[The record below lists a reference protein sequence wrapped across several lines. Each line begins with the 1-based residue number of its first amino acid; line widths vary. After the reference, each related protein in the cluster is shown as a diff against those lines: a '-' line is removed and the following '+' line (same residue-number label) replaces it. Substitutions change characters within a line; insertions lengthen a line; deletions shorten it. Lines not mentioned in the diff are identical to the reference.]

1 VAARRQGRDRRLRD
15 PHSLTTA
22 PAGIGQNAPP
32 LPIRA
37 VICDFGGVL
46 TSPLLG
52 AFAAFQDD
60 TGVSLEQL
68 GRAMEVGSGHLDGK
82 HPLFELE
89 CGRISEERFLDLL
102 RDGLQAELG
111 HRPALHR
118 FKETYFDALVPNAE
132 MIDLMAE
139 LRDRGMRM
147 AMLTNNVREWEPLW
161 RAKLPVDE
169 IFETVVDSAFVGMRK
184 PDHEIYELTVSRLD
198 GIEAEDC
205 LFIDD
210 TEVNCEAARELG
222 MAAVHFRENEQA
234 IPEIRSLLDG

>member
-1 VAARRQGRDRRLRD
+1 M
-15 PHSLTTA
+15 
-22 PAGIGQNAPP
+22 
-32 LPIRA
+32 PIRA

-60 TGVSLEQL
+60 SGVSVEQL
-68 GRAMEVGSGHLDGK
+68 AVAMAAGSSELGGA

-102 RDGLQAELG
+102 RDGLERELG
-111 HRPALHR
+111 HRPVLHR
-118 FKETYFDALVPNAE
+118 FKESFFEALDPNEE
-132 MIDLMAE
+132 MIALMRE
-139 LRDRGMRM
+139 LAGSGLRM

-184 PDHEIYELTVSRLD
+184 PDHEIYELTLSRLE
-198 GIEAEDC
+198 GIAPEEC

-210 TEVNCEAARELG
+210 TPVNCRAARELG
-222 MAAVHFRENEQA
+222 IAAVHFVDNAQAVREIWSA
-234 IPEIRSLLDG
+234 LDAST

>member
-1 VAARRQGRDRRLRD
+1 M
-15 PHSLTTA
+15 
-22 PAGIGQNAPP
+22 QNAPP

-37 VICDFGGVL
+37 IICDFGGVL

-60 TGVSLEQL
+60 TGVTVEQL
-68 GRAMEVGSGHLDGK
+68 AEAMQSSTAPLDGA

-89 CGRISEERFLDLL
+89 CGRISELRFLDLL
-102 RDGLQAELG
+102 RDGLEPVLG
-111 HRPALHR
+111 HRPELHR
-118 FKETYFDALVPNAE
+118 FKETYFDALTPNDE
-132 MIDLMAE
+132 MIELMAE
-139 LRDRGMRM
+139 LCGRGLRM

-184 PDHEIYELTVSRLD
+184 PDHEIYRLTLERLE
-198 GIEAEDC
+198 GVAPGEC

-210 TEVNCEAARELG
+210 TAVNCEAARELG
-222 MAAVHFRENEQA
+222 IAAVHFRATDQA
-234 IPEIRSLLDG
+234 IAEIRSAVDG